1 MPITKVKDV
10 KFAEVTLIIGD
21 PASGKTTLALSK
33 VTGSTLFI
41 SIGTLGQLP
50 DEGEVLVPDFRKDSS
65 NPLIEFFEVGKY
77 DTIVLD
83 GLDLI
88 ISTTFETM
96 QKGGNNQ
103 ALWGDVGRRILA
115 MLTHL
120 RLQCKQLLLVVGT
133 KEIITENTGN
143 TPKMGRDLSLN
154 RDAENR
160 ILPICSEIM
169 YCYAFVNTKTQE
181 VVYTVQQNK
190 VLALRLI
197 PQPMERPTQ

>member
-10 KFAEVTLIIGD
+10 KLGKVTLIIGD

-33 VTGSTLFI
+33 VKGSTLFI
-41 SIGTLGQLP
+41 SIGTLGELP
-50 DEGEVLVPDFRKDSS
+50 DDGDVLVPDFRKDSS
-65 NPLIEFFEVGKY
+65 NPLIEFFEVGAY
-77 DTIVLD
+77 ETIMVD

-115 MLTHL
+115 MLAHL
-120 RLQCKQLLLVVGT
+120 RSQCKQLLLVVGT
-133 KEIITENTGN
+133 KEVIVENTGGS
-143 TPKMGRDLSLN
+143 PKTGQGVSIN
-154 RDAENR
+154 RDAGNR
-160 ILPICSEIM
+160 IRPICHAIL
-169 YCYAFVNTKTQE
+169 YCHAFVNTKTQE
-181 VVYTVQQNK
+181 VVYTVQSNK

-197 PQPMERPTQ
+197 PQPMERLTQ